1 MAFKGTREFRY
12 SLLLLVLHSASLSDH
27 GLVLIEWKCITLRI
41 TLVRNNLTTYRAS
54 TITEILVGTEI
65 IIIIMLQHNRY
76 MIQYQMMYVSMLLTE
91 EVIGCFD

>member
-1 MAFKGTREFRY
+1 M
-12 SLLLLVLHSASLSDH
+12 LHSASLPDH
-27 GLVLIEWKCITLRI
+27 GLVLIEWKCNTLRI

-65 IIIIMLQHNRY
+65 IIIIMLQHNRH

-91 EVIGCFD
+91 EVTGCFD